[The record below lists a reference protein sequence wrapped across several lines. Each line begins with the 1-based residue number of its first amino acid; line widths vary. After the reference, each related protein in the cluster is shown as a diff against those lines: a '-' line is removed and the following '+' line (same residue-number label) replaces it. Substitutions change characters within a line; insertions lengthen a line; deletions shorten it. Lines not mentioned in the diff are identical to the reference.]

1 MKQNF
6 WATLKEYLTIYWTM
20 FVIGICTFGGGYA
33 MTAIIQRELG
43 EKKKWIDEDELLD
56 YIAISQIT
64 PGVIAVNISTFVGR
78 KRKGVLGAI
87 AATIGV
93 VTPSI
98 IIIMIIAA
106 VLTNFADNEY
116 VKHAFAGIRVCVIAL
131 IINAVVGFLKKT
143 VVDWLTLLIFLGVF
157 AVAAFTTFGTVYI
170 VLCVIVLG
178 VILTIIQSAHPIPG
192 VKMQGISGKKNS
204 QDKNVKAD
212 SNTVKMQEKQ
222 DKIEAKTEKNE
233 AEHLENSPNSME
245 TKEKQSDAEVNFPET
260 QENIQKTE
268 AETEDKR

>member
-1 MKQNF
+1 MNKKSF
-6 WATLKEYLTIYWTM
+6 SETLKEYWTIYWTM

-87 AATIGV
+87 AATVGV
-93 VTPSI
+93 VSPSI

-131 IINAVVGFLKKT
+131 IVNAVVGFVKKT
-143 VVDWLTLLIFLGVF
+143 IVDWLTLLVFLGVF
-157 AVAAFTTFGTVYI
+157 AVAAFTNFGTVYI

-178 VILTIIQSAHPIPG
+178 VIITVIQSAHPIPG
-192 VKMQGISGKKNS
+192 VKMQGFGNKKEKPADDEKKAAEIKKSETEN
-204 QDKNVKAD
+204 KNK
-212 SNTVKMQEKQ
+212 E
-222 DKIEAKTEKNE
+222 EE
-233 AEHLENSPNSME
+233 AE
-245 TKEKQSDAEVNFPET
+245 K
-260 QENIQKTE
+260 
-268 AETEDKR
+268 